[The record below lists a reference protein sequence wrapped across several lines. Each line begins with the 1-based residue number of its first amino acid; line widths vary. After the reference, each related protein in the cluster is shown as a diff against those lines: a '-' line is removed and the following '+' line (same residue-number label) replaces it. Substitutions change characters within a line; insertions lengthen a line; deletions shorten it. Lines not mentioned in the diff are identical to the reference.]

1 MGTRS
6 AQSDINL
13 IYGSVSYYREYFR
26 RFVIPCIVRTEGCYY
41 CGYWSENCGCDAR
54 DF

>member
-1 MGTRS
+1 MSILRS
-6 AQSDINL
+6 FNSEAIP
-13 IYGSVSYYREYFR
+13 GSVSYYKEYFS
-26 RFVIPCIVRTEGCYY
+26 RFVIPYILVRTDGCFY